1 MTHNGQTQLQVNIYY
16 TAYFI
21 SISVYIYIYIYFFF
35 FFEGLFLFILFILKG
50 LVNVYH

>member
-21 SISVYIYIYIYFFF
+21 SISVYIYIYIYF
-35 FFEGLFLFILFILKG
+35 EGLFLFILFILKG
-50 LVNVYH
+50 LVNVNH

>member
-21 SISVYIYIYIYFFF
+21 SISVYIYIYI
-35 FFEGLFLFILFILKG
+35 EGLFLFILFILKG
-50 LVNVYH
+50 LVNVNH

>member
-21 SISVYIYIYIYFFF
+21 SISVYIYIYIYIY
-35 FFEGLFLFILFILKG
+35 FEGLFLFILFILKG